1 MNKHVDHLINLFSKI
16 RPLFPGL
23 QLNIVGSGAEEERLK
38 SLAKD
43 TCGADV
49 IFHGAK
55 TGSLCDYLLG
65 SKLLVL
71 PNLGGLVFSEA
82 LVHGVP
88 VLTGPADGSELDL
101 LLHQSDFIMATNL
114 SSDPE
119 GWERMICD
127 ILNNPFERS
136 LARKKV

>member
-1 MNKHVDHLINLFSKI
+1 M
-16 RPLFPGL
+16 
-23 QLNIVGSGAEEERLK
+23 LK
-38 SLAKD
+38 RKTESLAKD
-43 TCGADV
+43 TWCRRN
-49 IFHGAK
+49 F
-55 TGSLCDYLLG
+55 SWCENRFFCDYCC

-136 LARKKV
+136 LARKKGIKFAEKLTLHNYAATIYGLCKKIVGVPQ